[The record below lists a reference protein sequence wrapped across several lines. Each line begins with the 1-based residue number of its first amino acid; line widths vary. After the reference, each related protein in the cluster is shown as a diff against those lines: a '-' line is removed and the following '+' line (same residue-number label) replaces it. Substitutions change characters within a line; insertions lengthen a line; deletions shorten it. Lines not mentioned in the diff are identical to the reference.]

1 MKVTIV
7 KKKGRKKKFQTR
19 IAVRVTNE
27 QHGIVNKLAKLL
39 GCDQGEAIRR
49 AIIHLYHF
57 LTNKH
62 EN

>member
-1 MKVTIV
+1 MKIQII
-7 KKKGRKKKFQTR
+7 KKNGRKKVFDTR

-27 QHGIVNKLAKLL
+27 QHGIANKLAKLL

-49 AIIHLYHF
+49 AIIHLYYF
-57 LTNKH
+57 LTKKH